1 MPELSRLAI
10 LDDYQGVALT
20 RGPWDRLPEGL
31 TIEVF
36 RDTVTDPEALVTR
49 LLPFDAILIMRERT
63 PFPRALLERLPN
75 LRLLIT
81 TGARNRS
88 VDLEAAAERGVTVC
102 GTPSFGHPTVDLT
115 WGLILSLL
123 RRIPEQQASLR
134 AGGWQ
139 IAPGGSVGSTLEGK
153 VLGVM
158 GLGNLGSRV
167 AKVGQAFG
175 MEVVAWSQNLTAEKA
190 EAAGARLVDKAQLME
205 EADVVSLHLILSER
219 SRGIV
224 GAEELGR
231 MKRSAFIVNTSR
243 GPLIEQEAMI
253 AALQEGR
260 IAGAGIDVF
269 DREPL
274 PPGHPLLG
282 APNTVLTPH
291 LGYVTEEN
299 YAQYFLGAVEAV
311 EAYLAGRPIR
321 ELRAG

>member
-1 MPELSRLAI
+1 MPGLSRLAI

-20 RGPWDRLPEGL
+20 RGPWDRLPEAL

-36 RDTVTDPEALVTR
+36 RDTVADPEALAAR
-49 LLPFDAILIMRERT
+49 LAPFDAILIMRERT
-63 PFPRALLERLPN
+63 PFPRALLERLPK

-88 VDLEAAAERGVTVC
+88 VDLEAAAARGVTVC
-102 GTPSFGHPTVDLT
+102 GTPSFGHPTVDLA
-115 WGLILSLL
+115 WGLILSLM

-139 IAPGGSVGSTLEGK
+139 IAPGGSVGSSLEGK

-167 AKVGQAFG
+167 ARVGAAFG
-175 MEVVAWSQNLTAEKA
+175 MEVIAWSQNLTAEKA
-190 EAAGARLVDKAQLME
+190 EAAGARLVDKAALMA
-205 EADVVSLHLILSER
+205 EADVLSLHLILSDR

-231 MKRSAFIVNTSR
+231 MKRSAIVVNTSR
-243 GPLIEQEAMI
+243 GPLIDQPALI
-253 AALQEGR
+253 AALEQGR

-269 DREPL
+269 DQEPL
-274 PPGHPLLG
+274 PPGHPLLA

-299 YAQYFLGAVEAV
+299 YAQYFRGAVEAV
-311 EAYLAGRPIR
+311 EAYLAGQPIR

>member
-1 MPELSRLAI
+1 MPELTRLAI

-36 RDTVTDPEALVTR
+36 RDTVTDPEALVAR
-49 LLPFDAILIMRERT
+49 LAPFDAILMMRERT
-63 PFPRALLERLPN
+63 PFPRALLERLPS
-75 LRLLIT
+75 LRLLVT

-88 VDLEAAAERGVTVC
+88 IDLEAAAERGVTVC
-102 GTPSFGHPTVDLT
+102 GTPGFGNPTVDLT
-115 WGLILSLL
+115 WGLILSLM

-134 AGGWQ
+134 AGRWQ
-139 IAPGGSVGSTLEGK
+139 IAPGGSVGVTLEGK
-153 VLGVM
+153 VLGLV
-158 GLGNLGSRV
+158 GLGNLGARV
-167 AKVGQAFG
+167 AKVGAAFG
-175 MEVVAWSQNLTAEKA
+175 MEVLAWSQNLTAERA
-190 EAAGARLVDKAQLME
+190 EAAGARLVDKAGLMA
-205 EADVVSLHLILSER
+205 EADVISLHLVLSDR

-224 GAEELGR
+224 GAADIAR
-231 MKRSAFIVNTSR
+231 MKRSAVIVNTSR
-243 GPLIEQEAMI
+243 GPLIEQEALI
-253 AALQEGR
+253 AALAEGR

-269 DREPL
+269 DQEPL
-274 PPGHPLLG
+274 PPGHPLLA

-311 EAYLAGRPIR
+311 QAFIAGQPIR

>member
-1 MPELSRLAI
+1 MPGLSRLAI
-10 LDDYQGVALT
+10 LDDYQGVALA
-20 RGPWDRLPEGL
+20 RGPWDRLPETL
-31 TIEVF
+31 AIEVF
-36 RDTVTDPEALVTR
+36 RDTVTDIEALVAR

-75 LRLLIT
+75 LRLLVT

-115 WGLILSLL
+115 WGLILSLM

-153 VLGVM
+153 VLGVV

-167 AKVGQAFG
+167 ARVGQAFG
-175 MEVVAWSQNLTAEKA
+175 MEVIAWSQNLTAEKA
-190 EAAGARLVDKAQLME
+190 EAAGTSLVEKARLME

-219 SRGIV
+219 SQGIV

-231 MKRSAFIVNTSR
+231 MKRSAVIVNTSR
-243 GPLIEQEAMI
+243 GPLIDHPALI

-274 PPGHPLLG
+274 PPGHPLLA

-311 EAYLAGRPIR
+311 EGYLAGRPIR

>member
-1 MPELSRLAI
+1 MPELTRLAI

-36 RDTVTDPEALVTR
+36 RETVTDPEALVAR
-49 LLPFDAILIMRERT
+49 LAPFDAILMMRERT

-75 LRLLIT
+75 LRLLVT

-88 VDLEAAAERGVTVC
+88 IDLEAAAERGVTVC
-102 GTPSFGHPTVDLT
+102 GTPGFGNPTVDLT
-115 WGLILSLL
+115 WGLILSLM

-139 IAPGGSVGSTLEGK
+139 IAPGGSVGVTLEGK
-153 VLGVM
+153 VLGLV
-158 GLGNLGSRV
+158 GLGNLGARV
-167 AKVGQAFG
+167 AKVGAAFG
-175 MEVVAWSQNLTAEKA
+175 MEILAWSQNLTAERA
-190 EAAGARLVDKAQLME
+190 EAAGARLVDKARLMA
-205 EADVVSLHLILSER
+205 EADVISLHLVLSDR

-224 GAEELGR
+224 GAADIAR
-231 MKRSAFIVNTSR
+231 MKRSAMIVNTSR
-243 GPLIEQEAMI
+243 GPLIEQEALI
-253 AALQEGR
+253 AALAEGR

-269 DREPL
+269 DQEPL
-274 PPGHPLLG
+274 PPGHPLLA

-311 EAYLAGRPIR
+311 QAFIAGQPIR

>member
-1 MPELSRLAI
+1 MPGLSRLAI

-20 RGPWDRLPEGL
+20 RGPWDRLPDSL

-36 RDTVTDPEALVTR
+36 RDTVTDPEALAAR
-49 LLPFDAILIMRERT
+49 LAPFDAILIMRERT

-88 VDLEAAAERGVTVC
+88 IDLEAAAERRVTVC
-102 GTPSFGHPTVDLT
+102 GTPGFGHPTVDLT
-115 WGLILSLL
+115 WGLILSLM

-153 VLGVM
+153 VLGVV

-167 AKVGQAFG
+167 ARVGQAFG
-175 MEVVAWSQNLTAEKA
+175 MEVMAWSQNLTAERA
-190 EAAGARLVDKAQLME
+190 EAAGARLVEKARLME

-219 SRGIV
+219 SRGII

-243 GPLIEQEAMI
+243 GPLIDQEALV
-253 AALQEGR
+253 AALTEGR

-274 PPGHPLLG
+274 PPGHPLLA

-311 EAYLAGRPIR
+311 EAFLAGRPIR